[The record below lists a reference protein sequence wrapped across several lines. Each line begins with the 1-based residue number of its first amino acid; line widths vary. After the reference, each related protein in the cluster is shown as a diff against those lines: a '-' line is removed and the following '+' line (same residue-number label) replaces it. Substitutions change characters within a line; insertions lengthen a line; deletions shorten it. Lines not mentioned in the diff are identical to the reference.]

1 MAYSSLS
8 DARSKVTNPREDNSS
23 ATLYADTNVLDSSNT
38 FYSNSAKTTLASA
51 GNYVVATNY
60 KTYYVTL
67 NSSGKIVGTPSVLMP
82 AGTDT
87 SWVEDRL
94 KDGDTNLVSNNL
106 REGGT
111 TLILSN
117 DLKLTDNDWTLR
129 PYTNGKAWIIDTGD
143 VSTSPITNI
152 DLSAMKGYDLRLITG
167 EYKNNKFIS
176 GSDGYV
182 NTVQA
187 IIHLAPDA
195 GRPSVI
201 GNKTYFFRPDYWIP
215 STTHNEPS
223 FFRRMPNI
231 TPIIDSRGV
240 EKSWTD
246 LAYPLHDISYPGT
259 HSTRTSTVFNKG
271 ATAVDLRRL
280 TTKFGNDNRNNVP
293 FSRRHNFDGDI
304 GFRTALG
311 KIIGPPTIPVVN
323 NYPDIKFITI
333 TDEYQHRITA
343 LLLSMLATTDAARN
357 SFSYYFPGG
366 DNGKPAANWDYN
378 YVNPY
383 RWETRWGAGDQSE
396 FSITSQILV
405 HFNKLNANHA
415 KHVQYDFEH
424 LSPSL
429 FLEDAGRS
437 WSLAIDSA
445 LSIAQSQDP
454 NVYSHEVPQFSN
466 YGNGIYQSRYV
477 GSFGN
482 GWESIGAGNN
492 AASSG
497 LYSDYHDYYVNGT
510 KSYSSMVN
518 YYPWFK
524 GAISNWDYHYV
535 TNYQLKMT
543 MDFQIY
549 SLVHNTDITRK
560 ILAQLLGANN
570 TKHVCSY
577 FWYKQEPNEAD
588 FEYVRKQVRRNGGL
602 WFGDRNR
609 LEVAPSV
616 MYSMAVWSM
625 AYCDGIY
632 LWHQSFI
639 GEEVTAA
646 RLDVETAP
654 LTDDDWEAKWGD
666 TSNIGKS
673 SLDWAY
679 VGYFHAKQ
687 NEDIISANTQWLTP
701 NIYMGGSWTSG
712 TADYPVMLYNAQKPL
727 CRYKLSANGT
737 EALVLI
743 INPFN
748 NGYTKDTFTVRLPA
762 KNNYEFTVDVWGNF
776 TTVLR
781 LKNL

>member
-23 ATLYADTNVLDSSNT
+23 ATLYADTNVLNSSNT

-82 AGTDT
+82 AGADT
-87 SWVEDRL
+87 SWAEDRL
-94 KDGDTNLVSNNL
+94 KDGDNLVSNNL
-106 REGGT
+106 TIGGT
-111 TLILSN
+111 TLVLNN
-117 DLKLTDNDWTLR
+117 DLTLTDNDWTLR
-129 PYTNGKAWIIDTGD
+129 PYNSGKAWIIDTGNI
-143 VSTSPITNI
+143 STSPITNI

-167 EYKNNKFIS
+167 EYVNGKFVEGP
-176 GSDGYV
+176 GSYI

-215 STTHNEPS
+215 NITHNEPS
-223 FFRRMPNI
+223 YFRRMPNI
-231 TPIIDSRGV
+231 TPIFDSRGV

-246 LAYPLHDISYPGT
+246 LAYPLHDISNPGS

-271 ATAVDLRRL
+271 VTALDLRRL
-280 TTKFGNDNRNNVP
+280 TTQFGNDNRNNVP
-293 FSRRHNFDGDI
+293 FSRRHYFDGDI

-323 NYPDIKFITI
+323 NYPDINFVTI

-343 LLLSMLATTDAARN
+343 LLLSMLATTDAERN
-357 SFSYYFPGG
+357 AFSYSWAGG
-366 DNGKPAANWDYN
+366 TYNYN

-405 HFNKLNANHA
+405 NFNKLNANHA

-437 WSLAIDSA
+437 WSLSVDSA

-454 NVYSHEVPQFSN
+454 NVYSHEVPQYSN

-482 GWESIGAGNN
+482 SWETVAAGFN

-518 YYPWFK
+518 YYAWFK
-524 GAISNWDYHYV
+524 GASPNWDYYYV

-560 ILAQLLGANN
+560 ILSQLLGANN

-577 FWYKQEPNEAD
+577 FWYKQEPNDSD
-588 FEYVRKQVRRNGGL
+588 FAYVRKQVRRNGAL
-602 WFGDRNR
+602 WFTDRNR

-632 LWHQSFI
+632 LWHQSPI
-639 GEEVTAA
+639 GEEVAAA

-654 LTDDDWEAKWGD
+654 LDDETWEAKWGD

-727 CRYKLSANGT
+727 CRYKLNSAGT